1 MQPPQIFDEPPT
13 LIFPQVEMASLGEGV
28 MHGLD
33 TYSKEIEESFC
44 FNQIKLEGLEGLIG
58 NNNTIGMETSEYMMR
73 WACDQM
79 SSTINPISMGI
90 QGFDEQFN
98 LSGM

>member
-28 MHGLD
+28 MHGFY
-33 TYSKEIEESFC
+33 TYYKEIAESFC

-58 NNNTIGMETSEYMMR
+58 NNNIGMDTSEYMR
-73 WACDQM
+73 WGCDQI
-79 SSTINPISMGI
+79 SSTMNPGI